1 MIRLPPR
8 ATLTDTLVPYTTLFR
23 SDIDVGRVSGG
34 QLDLDDG
41 IGALERHDEAR
52 QHALAF
58 DRDERGRFAEL
69 HTYLKFRGVARVIA
83 RLFGDHV
90 HAVAI
95 VAAEP
100 PVVVARE
107 PHRADGARFVAVG
120 VGGGRDDGD
129 FARDAGRHRATRAA
143 ELVGLRGATGV
154 ELRRPHLV
162 VIGVEAADQPAPRG
176 DDLAVVERDV
186 DPLALDRLAIEI
198 ERDEIEANR
207 KSTRLNSSH

>member
-58 DRDERGRFAEL
+58 DRDERGRFAARP
-69 HTYLKFRGVARVIA
+69 TDLKFRGVARVIA

-90 HAVAI
+90 HTVAI
-95 VAAEP
+95 VAPDP
-100 PVVVARE
+100 PVVFARE
-107 PHRADGARFVAVG
+107 PPRAAGALVAAG
-120 VGGGRDDGD
+120 RCGGRRDDGTL
-129 FARDAGRHRATRAA
+129 ARDPG
-143 ELVGLRGATGV
+143 
-154 ELRRPHLV
+154 P
-162 VIGVEAADQPAPRG
+162 QPAPPAG
-176 DDLAVVERDV
+176 
-186 DPLALDRLAIEI
+186 
-198 ERDEIEANR
+198 
-207 KSTRLNSSH
+207 K